1 MSKKILY
8 NSLMKNSIENKDCI
22 ANWISKAHSKLRT
35 SMSQKLKQ
43 YNLTVEQRQ
52 ILLLL
57 YGFKSMTQSEICK
70 ETLSESSN
78 ITVTLKRMEQND
90 YILKAKHPK
99 DKRTTL
105 IYPTQKAM
113 DIEKDLKEV
122 GVNSLDYFLEDVTEE
137 EHDIA
142 VSVIKKM
149 YKKALEEELESMM

>member
-1 MSKKILY
+1 
-8 NSLMKNSIENKDCI
+8 MKNSIENKDCI

-113 DIEKDLKEV
+113 NIEKDLKEV